1 MLGSVLGI
9 VVAPIITSAYS
20 LSEQGGAEFAPP
32 WEPTLSESL
41 GFLFSFASPEAVYAT
56 YGKLC
61 FLVFLGFLLGLVGLY
76 NRRSGHTGRLEK
88 WGFRLS
94 FVGLALNL
102 LGNLG
107 DYSYQGGL
115 VESTPDFLGFLLA
128 FSDSKTS
135 RVCRRCGSVLL
146 GWCWGIFS
154 GFAEVIRLNKLRG
167 QRKELCPWYEAGRLI
182 GYCIAACTFPER
194 RASCKVSSE
203 AGGRA
208 ASSGDTRGDISKVN
222 LDADPQSQEKTLLRY
237 PLIQWSVPTLPRI
250 QTSYANGPE
259 NKTAG

>member
-56 YGKLC
+56 YGKLYL
-61 FLVFLGFLLGLVGLY
+61 LVFLGFLLGLVGLY
-76 NRRSGHTGRLEK
+76 NRRRGHTGRLEK

-107 DYSYQGGL
+107 DYWYQGGL
-115 VESTPDFLGFLLA
+115 VESTPDFLGFLLG
-128 FSDSKTS
+128 T
-135 RVCRRCGSVLL
+135 LL
-146 GWCWGIFS
+146 GMFILTIGSLMLGIALLRAGEGPRLGAWLLALAVLGYTVL
-154 GFAEVIRLNKLRG
+154 GFLGFENLPSMPALWFCFAWLVLGYFLWFRGGNKA
-167 QRKELCPWYEAGRLI
+167 QQ
-182 GYCIAACTFPER
+182 TT
-194 RASCKVSSE
+194 
-203 AGGRA
+203 RA
-208 ASSGDTRGDISKVN
+208 A
-222 LDADPQSQEKTLLRY
+222 
-237 PLIQWSVPTLPRI
+237 
-250 QTSYANGPE
+250 
-259 NKTAG
+259 